1 MEDFHERT
9 LKQQSAVL
17 VHKNGGSDDAGK
29 GDQARLDA
37 LLAYGVAT
45 FFLKS
50 LPILLKNVMLQS
62 SALKVTGLSL
72 SF

>member
-17 VHKNGGSDDAGK
+17 VRKNGVSDDTGK
-29 GDQARLDA
+29 GDQARLNIS
-37 LLAYGVAT
+37 
-45 FFLKS
+45 FLSVPRLFS
-50 LPILLKNVMLQS
+50 LMLIIFKLISIQS
-62 SALKVTGLSL
+62 SVSKVTGLSL

>member
-17 VHKNGGSDDAGK
+17 VRKNGGSDDAGK

-37 LLAYGVAT
+37 LLDYGVAT
-45 FFLKS
+45 FFLKACQFF
-50 LPILLKNVMLQS
+50 LKILYS
-62 SALKVTGLSL
+62 SHLC
-72 SF
+72 